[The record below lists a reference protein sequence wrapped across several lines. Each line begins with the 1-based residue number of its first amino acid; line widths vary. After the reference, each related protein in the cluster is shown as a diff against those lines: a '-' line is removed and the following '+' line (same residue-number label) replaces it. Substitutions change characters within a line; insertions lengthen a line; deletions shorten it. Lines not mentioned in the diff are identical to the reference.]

1 MTRTIARE
9 IAVQLVYSL
18 SINKLDA
25 SEMLDSFFA
34 KDYYSTLKQ
43 EDPLYTDRPDN
54 LQRGYIEKLVTGVAE
69 NQDML
74 RSYIEKYAKNWKIG
88 RISKTAVSA
97 MAVSIYEI
105 LYMED
110 IPNAAAINEAVEV
123 SKGYE
128 EQETV
133 AFINGILGSFIR
145 GELKGAEIEEPAE
158 LMYEIAKPGYEDD
171 EPVQDNY
178 EPVQEDDEPQG
189 DTDSY

>member
-25 SEMLDSFFA
+25 REMLAFFF
-34 KDYYSTLKQ
+34 DESYYSTLKQ
-43 EDPLYTDRPDN
+43 EEPLYTDRPDKV
-54 LQRGYIEKLVTGVAE
+54 QREYIEQLVTGVAE
-69 NQDML
+69 NRDRL
-74 RSYIEKYAKNWKIG
+74 RDYIEKYAKNWKIG

-97 MAVSIYEI
+97 MEVSIYEI

-145 GELKGAEIEEPAE
+145 GELSGMGAGEQSGAPEESHE
-158 LMYEIAKPGYEDD
+158 PGYDGER
-171 EPVQDNY
+171 EN
-178 EPVQEDDEPQG
+178 
-189 DTDSY
+189 S